1 MKDYTLL
8 MLYAGIILI
17 LSILFFTSTPINTPP
32 PSLPQCEIQDT
43 IELPHDSIPLLINAL
58 IHVES
63 SGKSD
68 AIGDT
73 HLDFP
78 SIGVLQ
84 IRPIMV
90 REVNRIL
97 KKKGNKKR
105 FKLKD
110 RFNRL
115 KSINMFMVWK
125 NYYHSQDNLETIA
138 RNWNGGPRGYK
149 RKQTLKY
156 WAKVQTAL
164 REQR

>member
-1 MKDYTLL
+1 MKNFPLLVLYVGIALIISTLF
-8 MLYAGIILI
+8 MN
-17 LSILFFTSTPINTPP
+17 NTPFTPQP
-32 PSLPQCEIQDT
+32 PLQVPCEIQT
-43 IELPHDSIPLLINAL
+43 QIELPYDSIALLVNAL

-63 SGKSD
+63 HGKSD
-68 AIGDT
+68 AVGDI
-73 HLDFP
+73 HLGLP

-115 KSINMFMVWK
+115 KSINMFTVWK
-125 NYYHSQDNLETIA
+125 DYHHSQDNLETIA

-156 WAKVQTAL
+156 WAKVQIAL
-164 REQR
+164 KELK

>member
-1 MKDYTLL
+1 MKNLPL
-8 MLYAGIILI
+8 LI
-17 LSILFFTSTPINTPP
+17 LYVGIALIISTLFMNNTSINTPP
-32 PSLPQCEIQDT
+32 TPLPQCEIQDT

-68 AIGDT
+68 AVGDT
-73 HLDFP
+73 HLDSP

-97 KKKGNKKR
+97 KKKDNKKR

-110 RFNRL
+110 RFDRN
-115 KSINMFMVWK
+115 KSISMFMVWK
-125 NYYHSQDNLETIA
+125 NYYHKKSDIETIS
-138 RNWNGGPRGYK
+138 RCWNGGPRGYK

-164 REQR
+164 KEQK

>member
-1 MKDYTLL
+1 MKNFPLLVLYVGIALIISTLF
-8 MLYAGIILI
+8 MN
-17 LSILFFTSTPINTPP
+17 STPINTPP
-32 PSLPQCEIQDT
+32 QPLPPCEIQT
-43 IELPHDSIPLLINAL
+43 QIELPYDSISLLVNAL

-68 AIGDT
+68 AVGDT

-125 NYYHSQDNLETIA
+125 NHYHSQGNLETIA

-156 WAKVQTAL
+156 WPKVQTAL
-164 REQR
+164 KEQK